1 MKTNSPMDS
10 NAKMTKKHHNMKKST
25 MKSDEGMAKGD
36 MSKDGMKKDSK

>member
-1 MKTNSPMDS
+1 
-10 NAKMTKKHHNMKKST
+10 MTKKHHNMKKST